1 MLVKKSFFI
10 LSITFLFLFS
20 VVRFDV
26 SSQEQKEHQKS
37 SKLSLSSIDEI
48 FYLVKKEFVSDIDM
62 KSMIVSSMK
71 ELKKIL
77 PAESSKLLEL
87 PRNENIDVQI
97 CAYRKNLS
105 QILELYGEKVG
116 RDSIIRAAINGLI
129 ESLNDPYTVY
139 FDEDE
144 YERFNSS
151 LKGGNFYGIG
161 VLIEI
166 DKGNDNKLTVVEP
179 MKNTPADR
187 AGIKKG
193 DVVVKIDSISTKGLS
208 IDEAID
214 LLRGPRGSPVHLF
227 IKRKNLDALL
237 DIEIVRD
244 KIHIS
249 SVESSMLDDKIGY
262 IKLSVFGEDTNK
274 ELEEALKYME
284 KSGAKGYILDLRN
297 NGGGYVVAA
306 LDVCSK
312 FMPPNSV
319 VVYIKSRK
327 EENTYNTYGSLHKS
341 IPLAVLVNESSAS
354 ASEITAGAL
363 QDSKRA
369 VIIGVKTYGKGKVQT
384 IYELDRGGGAIKITT
399 AYYMTP
405 DRKNIDKKGL
415 EPDIK
420 VEMDSNKIG
429 DKEDI
434 QLKKAEEYLLEYIK
448 S

>member
-1 MLVKKSFFI
+1 
-10 LSITFLFLFS
+10 